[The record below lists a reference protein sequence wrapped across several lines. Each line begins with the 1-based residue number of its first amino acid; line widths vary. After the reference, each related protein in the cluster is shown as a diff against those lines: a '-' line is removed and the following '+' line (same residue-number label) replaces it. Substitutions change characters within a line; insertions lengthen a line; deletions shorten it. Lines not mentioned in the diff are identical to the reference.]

1 MTITSTGAPFA
12 AQDLNTVETSLNN
25 INAASQKVSQS
36 LVKAFANAALSGKA
50 FDQTLQGVLLS
61 LSKMTLNAAL
71 QPVTQGISSGVNA
84 AIGGLASGL
93 AGGAGSTVSAASI
106 AQPFADGGVVAQPT
120 FFGSNG
126 GLGLMGERGA
136 EAILPLARGPGGQL
150 GVVAQGQ
157 GGGRNVVNVNIATP
171 DPGQFNRSQVQISS
185 ALARAVARGQRGL

>member
-1 MTITSTGAPFA
+1 MTDTAFQ

-36 LVKAFANAALSGKA
+36 LVKGFAGAVVSGKA
-50 FDQTLQGVLLS
+50 FDQTLQGILLS

-71 QPVTQGISSGVNA
+71 QLVTQGLSSGVNSL
-84 AIGGLASGL
+84 ISGL
-93 AGGAGSTVSAASI
+93 VGNLSAAAGSTASAASV

-157 GGGRNVVNVNIATP
+157 GGAARTVNVNIATP
-171 DPGQFNRSQVQISS
+171 DPQSFRASQVQIAS